1 MKLIKYILA
10 TALLSVFGTSC
21 VDLNYTEVTT
31 NDEDWIYKSPIY
43 GIQQL
48 VTSVYAHLPNGFD
61 KNYEGGSG
69 STLAAATDEA
79 ECALSNSSVHRF
91 YNGGWSPNNPFSFTW
106 ENSYKAIAEANN
118 FLEKLDKIDLS
129 DYASNN
135 DYEAMKSKFDLF
147 EYEVRFLRAYFYFDL
162 VRTYGDVPFTLKTLS
177 NVEANRISRTPAL
190 DVMNWIVEEMD
201 AIAEY
206 LPITYTTELNPEVGR
221 ATRPMCLALKARTLL
236 YKASPLFNT
245 SSNTGWWLDAARA
258 NHDVIK
264 YAAQWGITLGNY
276 AKIWGSDNGDGSEVI
291 FASKQGALNSWES
304 YNYPIGVENGQGGM
318 CPTQTLVDLYEYN
331 DGSGQT
337 FGERHANADINVT
350 RDNPYAELDPR
361 FGLTIVKNGD
371 LWPNYNTTP
380 IETFEGGI
388 NAAPLLNATP
398 TGYYLK
404 KYCDGNVNIS
414 TNDATTA
421 PHAWVI
427 MRLGEFYLNF
437 AEAMYRYYGNAET
450 AGEFG
455 LTANGA
461 INALRDREDVQM
473 PHWSGNPSDWL
484 QRYQRERF
492 VELAFENQ
500 RFWDVRRWKCG
511 SELATVKVAKLQ
523 KNAGGD
529 VVLIRRQETRNWED
543 KYYFFPIPF
552 SEINKNP
559 NLEQNPGW
567 GTNNQQ

>member
-1 MKLIKYILA
+1 MKLVKYILA
-10 TALLSVFGTSC
+10 TALLSVFSTSC
-21 VDLNYTEVTT
+21 VDLDYTEVTT

-69 STLAAATDEA
+69 ATLAAATDEA
-79 ECALSNSSVHRF
+79 DCALSNSSVHRF

-129 DYASNN
+129 DYANNN
-135 DYEAMKSKFDLF
+135 DYEAMKNKFDLF

-177 NVEANRISRTPAL
+177 NVEANQISRTSAL
-190 DVMNWIVEEMD
+190 TVMNWIVEEMD

-236 YKASPLFNT
+236 YKASSLFNT
-245 SSNTGWWLDAARA
+245 SNNTEWWLDAARA

-264 YAAQWGITLGNY
+264 YAAKWGIKLGNY
-276 AKIWGSDNGDGSEVI
+276 AKIWGTDNGDGSEVI
-291 FASKQGALNSWES
+291 FASKQGALNSWET

-331 DGSGQT
+331 DDSGQT
-337 FGERHANADINVT
+337 FGERNAAADINVT
-350 RDNPYAELDPR
+350 RDNPYEGLDPR
-361 FGLTIVKNGD
+361 FELTVVKNGD
-371 LWPNYNTTP
+371 MWPNYNTKP
-380 IETFEGGI
+380 IETFEGGV
-388 NAAPLLNATP
+388 NAAPLLNATS

-404 KYCDGNVNIS
+404 KYCDANVNIS
-414 TNDATTA
+414 TNDATTT
-421 PHAWVI
+421 PHAWII

-450 AGEFG
+450 AGEFD

-461 INALRDREDVQM
+461 VNALRDREDVQM
-473 PHWSGNPSDWL
+473 PHWSGNSSNWL
-484 QRYQRERF
+484 DRYQRERL

-511 SELATVKVAKLQ
+511 AELASVKVAKIQ

-529 VVLIRRQETRNWED
+529 IVLTRTKDLRNWED

-559 NLEQNPGW
+559 NLKQNPGW
-567 GTNNQQ
+567 ETNNQQ

>member
-1 MKLIKYILA
+1 MKLVKYIFA
-10 TALLSVFGTSC
+10 TVLFSVLGTSC

-69 STLAAATDEA
+69 ATLAAATDEA
-79 ECALSNSSVHRF
+79 DCALSNSSIHRF
-91 YNGGWSPNNPFSFTW
+91 FNGGWSPNNPFSFIW
-106 ENSYKAIAEANN
+106 DNSYKAIAEANN

-135 DYEAMKSKFDLF
+135 DYEAMKNKFDLF

-162 VRTYGDVPFTLKTLS
+162 VRAYGDVPFTLKTLT
-177 NVEANRISRTPAL
+177 NVEANQMPRTPAL
-190 DVMNWIVEEMD
+190 NVMDWIMAEMD

-221 ATRPMCLALKARTLL
+221 ATRLMCLALKARTSL

-245 SSNTGWWLDAARA
+245 AGNSAWWLEAAKA
-258 NHDVIK
+258 NQVVIK
-264 YAAQWGITLGNY
+264 YAAKWGVKLDSY
-276 AKIWGSDNGDGSEVI
+276 AKIWGASNGDGTEVI
-291 FASKQGALNSWES
+291 FASKQGAMNSWET
-304 YNYPIGVENGQGGM
+304 YNYPIGVENGQGGI
-318 CPTQTLVDLYEYN
+318 CPTQTLIDMYEYN
-331 DGSGQT
+331 DASGQT
-337 FGERHANADINVT
+337 FGERYANATINVT
-350 RDNPYAELDPR
+350 RDNPYADLDPR
-361 FGLTIVKNGD
+361 FGMTVVKNGD

-380 IETFEGGI
+380 IETFEGGV
-388 NAAPLLNATP
+388 NAAPLLNATT

-414 TNDATTA
+414 TNDATKT

-427 MRLGEFYLNF
+427 MRLGEFYLNY

-450 AGEFG
+450 KGEFD

-461 INALRDREDVQM
+461 INALRDRDDVQM
-473 PHWSGNPSDWL
+473 PHWSGNPANWL
-484 QRYQRERF
+484 ERYQGERL

-500 RFWDVRRWKCG
+500 RFWDVRRWKRG
-511 SELATVKVAKLQ
+511 SDLSSVKVAKVQ
-523 KNAGGD
+523 KATGGEI
-529 VVLIRRQETRNWED
+529 VLTRMQEVRNWED

-559 NLEQNPGW
+559 NLKQNPGW
-567 GTNNQQ
+567 EVNNQ